1 MKHRIV
7 VIVKEAKTK
16 DGRVFPVYQAVTKN
30 GALVDL
36 KFRKEV
42 KELPTAKSII
52 TVDAANINEEKRTA
66 YPCWWVAKIDSI
78 EPFKVDTAANEKRV
92 ADVFGD
98 PIED

>member
-7 VIVKEAKTK
+7 VIVKESKTK
-16 DGRVFPVYQAVTKN
+16 DGRAFPVYQAVTKN

-42 KELPTAKSII
+42 KNLPTEKSVII
-52 TVDAANINEEKRTA
+52 VDAANLQEQKRTQF
-66 YPCWWVAKIDSI
+66 PCWWVYEIDAI